1 MWERIV
7 KIATHTDFDG
17 ICCAAL
23 FLRKFGSNIEI
34 QYLTVKKAK
43 DLSSAGLTFDYTCDL
58 PKIGKSINID
68 HHKSNY
74 ENLKKTNRLSKEDW
88 VDPDASSAT
97 DLVFT
102 FLQYKNDSIAE
113 EIQQLGH
120 LADIAELPDEY
131 HPLDIVLSM
140 NNDNVTVLRHIS
152 ELLARKGRRILTTN
166 WLEEKYQGVHELYE
180 ETRKKI
186 DSFLTNVPELPRIL
200 ILDTRQEIP
209 AKLAKEVFFP
219 FFNRNV
225 AVIALIYSKSP
236 QEGLRV
242 SFRVTKTEQ
251 SFYDVSLVAKTFG
264 GGGHRMAAACS
275 PNPKIV
281 PDGIVQELKKIAKP
295 DDNVQYLKLSPYSS
309 KK

>member
-23 FLRKFGSNIEI
+23 FLRKFGFDIDIE
-34 QYLTVKKAK
+34 YLTVKKAK
-43 DLSSAGLTFDYTCDL
+43 ELSAAGFTVDYTCDL
-58 PKIGKSINID
+58 PKIGTSVNID
-68 HHKSNY
+68 HHLSNY
-74 ENLKKTNRLSKEDW
+74 ENLKKLNRLSEEDW

-97 DLVFT
+97 DLVFS

-113 EIQQLGH
+113 EIKQLGH
-120 LADIAELPDEY
+120 LADIAELPHGY

-140 NNDNVTVLRHIS
+140 NSDNTTVLRHIS
-152 ELLARKGRRILTTN
+152 ELLADKGRQILSTK
-166 WLEEKYQGVHELYE
+166 WLEEKYHGVHDLYE
-180 ETRKKI
+180 ETHKKI
-186 DSFLTNVPELPRIL
+186 NKFLMNVPILPKIL

-209 AKLAKEVFFP
+209 AKLAKELFRP
-219 FFNRNV
+219 FFKKNV

-242 SFRVTKTEQ
+242 SFRVAKSEQ
-251 SFYDVSLVAKTFG
+251 SFYDVSIVAKTFG

-275 PNPKIV
+275 PNPEAI
-281 PDGIVQELKKIAKP
+281 PEGIVQELKKIAKP
-295 DDNVQYLKLSPYSS
+295 DDNVQYLQLSS
-309 KK
+309 

>member
-1 MWERIV
+1 MWERTV

-23 FLRKFGSNIEI
+23 FLRKFGFNIDI

-43 DLSSAGLTFDYTCDL
+43 ELSDTGLTFDYTCDL

-88 VDPDASSAT
+88 IDPEAFSAT

-102 FLQYKNDSIAE
+102 FLQFKNDSIAE

-140 NNDNVTVLRHIS
+140 NSDNTTVLRHIS
-152 ELLARKGRRILTTN
+152 ELLANKGRQILTTK
-166 WLEEKYQGVHELYE
+166 WLEEQYHEVHELYE
-180 ETRKKI
+180 ETHKKI
-186 DSFLTNVPELPRIL
+186 DRFLMNVPELPRIL
-200 ILDTRQEIP
+200 ILDTRYEIP
-209 AKLAKEVFFP
+209 AKLAKEVFHP
-219 FFNRNV
+219 FFKRNV
-225 AVIALIYSKSP
+225 AVIALVYLKSP
-236 QEGLRV
+236 QEELRV
-242 SFRVTKTEQ
+242 SFRVAKSEQ

-275 PNPKIV
+275 PNPNAI
-281 PDGIVQELKKIAKP
+281 PEEIVQELEKIAKP
-295 DDNVQYLKLSPYSS
+295 DDNLQYIQLSAYS
-309 KK
+309 